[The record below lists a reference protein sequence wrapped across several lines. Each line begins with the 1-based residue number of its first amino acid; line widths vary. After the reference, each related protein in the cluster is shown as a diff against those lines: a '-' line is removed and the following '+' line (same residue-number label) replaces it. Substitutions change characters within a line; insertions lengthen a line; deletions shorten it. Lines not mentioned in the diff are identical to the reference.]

1 MIPDRGHPAGGAG
14 WGCGDGSHPSN
25 RFLWA
30 VPARTPAPS
39 ACPSPS
45 DARRS
50 VGGSRPGGSLKS
62 PWSPGFRFW
71 FWSRM
76 PGFALRMLQERS
88 DGRRGGSGRP
98 RLPRTLTGPCGGQGD
113 GSGGSGRLRRRRR
126 VLARCRRSGRLGGR
140 HLAGFWSL
148 RVLDLAGQDLGRL
161 RRGGVGRRWRCVRCR
176 GHWQA
181 RRGQVAALALGGAF
195 ARSAGAWQGFAS
207 QDAFSVEE
215 GA

>member
-1 MIPDRGHPAGGAG
+1 MGTGRTRQIDSFGPCLHARLRRRPARRPATRAGRSVVLDLVEVSKVPGLPDSDSGSGAGCPALRSGCSRNARTVGVVVLVAHGFPGRLQALAGG
-14 WGCGDGSHPSN
+14 
-25 RFLWA
+25 
-30 VPARTPAPS
+30 
-39 ACPSPS
+39 
-45 DARRS
+45 
-50 VGGSRPGGSLKS
+50 K
-62 PWSPGFRFW
+62 
-71 FWSRM
+71 
-76 PGFALRMLQERS
+76 
-88 DGRRGGSGRP
+88 
-98 RLPRTLTGPCGGQGD
+98 GD